1 MIRERLAPLHPH
13 AQVIGVPVGVPS
25 DLPPHANILLLRR
38 SMCVATSPRHPAT
51 GLALRRTVGAPGV
64 VGYRL
69 LSSVAVQ
76 RPTRDHFRGS
86 ADNLAEFALAA
97 IFAASSIC
105 RISG

>member
-1 MIRERLAPLHPH
+1 MSQVIIASQLDEDYNQVIRERLAPLHPE

-38 SMCVATSPRHPAT
+38 SMCGATPPPTPAT

-69 LSSVAVQ
+69 LPPVAIQ
-76 RPTRDHFRGS
+76 RPTRDHFPWQR
-86 ADNLAEFALAA
+86 
-97 IFAASSIC
+97 
-105 RISG
+105 RR